1 MLERDSLVYLAPEK
15 FATRRNELAL
25 KKASK
30 EISIDQSSLVIKDK
44 AQDLTCSTAT
54 EPDTTNAMRRR
65 ALAFDLVK
73 ACKLNN
79 VIVTGHRSLVSTC
92 SFNPDPV
99 VILPSVSQKC
109 SVSAPEVV

>member
-1 MLERDSLVYLAPEK
+1 MYLAPEK

-30 EISIDQSSLVIKDK
+30 EISIDQSSLVKDK

-65 ALAFDLVK
+65 ALAFDLLK

-79 VIVTGHRSLVSTC
+79 VIVAGHRSLVSTC